1 MIRRNLQK
9 LGGIAQAMH
18 LIEDDPLTLEAF
30 QKAFRLIH
38 LPPLPRQLAVEIFD
52 ILQRTAN
59 RCFPRPSYAAKPDY
73 RAALPQTLQSLCP
86 KGA

>member
-59 RCFPRPSYAAKPDY
+59 RCFPAR
-73 RAALPQTLQSLCP
+73 RAALPLWD
-86 KGA
+86 A